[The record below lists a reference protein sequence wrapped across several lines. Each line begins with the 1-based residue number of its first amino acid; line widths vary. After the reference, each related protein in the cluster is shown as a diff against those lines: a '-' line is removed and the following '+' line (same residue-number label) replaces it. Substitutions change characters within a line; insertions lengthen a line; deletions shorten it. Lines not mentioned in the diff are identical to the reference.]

1 MTKGAN
7 NKRSLHEAR
16 SFESNLFKASEA
28 STRKNTFASSARRET
43 VLTASENLSQMIT
56 INDESGTPPNAPNAS
71 DATNAAAM
79 RSTNFEAKLLA
90 IRETHRDLMLS

>member
-1 MTKGAN
+1 MTKGTN

-56 INDESGTPPNAPNAS
+56 INDESGTPPNAPNA
-71 DATNAAAM
+71 AAAM
-79 RSTNFEAKLLA
+79 QSTNFEAKLLA